1 MILSKEEIG
10 KEEKSMFKKEKTEK
24 RLTKSFMLVSTIAAA
39 AAVVGLLAMIIIAS
53 RYSYML
59 HNFGFAQ
66 GDIGKAMFEFAD
78 VRSSLRAAIG
88 YEDEA
93 AIQEMVTQ
101 HVENKALFEEYFAE
115 IEKTIVSESGR
126 QTYEAIKNE
135 LTEYWKLDE
144 KVMTLGATV
153 DQELCRQAQ
162 EIAMNELA
170 VSYSSIYSKLEELLD
185 VKVNEGNKNSTVLVI
200 LSFVFGIVIVLAIVA
215 AFLISMRIG
224 KIISKGIANPLKAL
238 GERLE
243 GLAAGDFTSPF
254 PETETEDEVADMV
267 KEAKNM
273 AESVDA
279 IIIDT
284 GEVMAEMAN
293 GNYAVKS
300 KVPEKYTG
308 DFEKMYASMRSMRNK
323 MSATLRSISESS
335 EQVSYGAT
343 NLAEAAQ
350 NLAEGATEQAG
361 AVEELQATITNISE
375 ETKKSAETAKESFE
389 RAHALAMEA
398 EKSREEM
405 NNTVKAMESISDSSH
420 EIGKII
426 SEIESIA
433 EQTNLL
439 SLNASIEAARAGE
452 AGRGFA
458 VVADQ
463 IRQLAEQSAKS
474 VVDTREL
481 IETSIKGVEEG
492 NRTVERVSESI
503 VIVLDGIK
511 QIAEAVKESSIV
523 AENQAEAMNQAEIG
537 VSQISEVIQSNS
549 ATAEETSATSQELSA
564 QATTLD
570 GLIGQ
575 FTLKAE

>member
-1 MILSKEEIG
+1 MP
-10 KEEKSMFKKEKTEK
+10 KKGIEK
-24 RLTKSFMLVSTIAAA
+24 RLTKSFTLVSAIAAIS
-39 AAVVGLLAMIIIAS
+39 AAVGLIAMIIIAS

-78 VRSSLRAAIG
+78 ARSSLRGAIG
-88 YEDEA
+88 YEDDA
-93 AIQEMVTQ
+93 AIQEMVKQ
-101 HVENKALFEEYFAE
+101 HEENKALFDEYFAE
-115 IEKTIVSESGR
+115 VENTVVSEDGR
-126 QTYEAIKNE
+126 QTYDAIKSE
-135 LTEYWKLDE
+135 LEAYWKLDAE
-144 KVMTLGATV
+144 IMALGATE

-162 EIAMNELA
+162 EMAMNELA
-170 VSYSSIYSKLEELLD
+170 AAYNSIYTKLEGLLD
-185 VKVNEGNKNSTVLVI
+185 VKVSQGDSNSKTLTF
-200 LSFVFGIVIVLAIVA
+200 LSIVFGVAIVA
-215 AFLISMRIG
+215 AIAIAFLLSLSISKR
-224 KIISKGIANPLKAL
+224 ISKGIVKPLKEL

-254 PETETEDEVADMV
+254 PEVNSGDEVEDME
-267 KEAKNM
+267 KEAKYM

-279 IIIDT
+279 IIIDF
-284 GEVMAEMAN
+284 GEIMAEMAE
-293 GNYAVKS
+293 GDYTVRS
-300 KVPEKYTG
+300 KIPEKYTG
-308 DFEKMYASMRSMRNK
+308 DFEKMFTSMRSMRET
-323 MSATLRSISESS
+323 MASTLRSISEAS
-335 EQVSYGAT
+335 EQVSSGAS
-343 NLAEAAQ
+343 NLSEAAQ

-361 AVEELQATITNISE
+361 AVEELQATITNIAE
-375 ETKKSAETAKESFE
+375 ETKRSAESAKNSSE
-389 RAHALAMEA
+389 RANALALEA

-452 AGRGFA
+452 AGKGFA

-492 NRTVERVSESI
+492 NRTVESVSDSI
-503 VIVLDGIK
+503 TIVLDGIK
-511 QIAEAVKESSIV
+511 QIAEAVKESSVI
-523 AENQAEAMNQAEIG
+523 AEDQAEAMNQAEMG
-537 VSQISEVIQSNS
+537 VNQISEVIQSNS
-549 ATAEETSATSQELSA
+549 ATAQETSATSEELSA

-570 GLIGQ
+570 ELIGK
-575 FTLKAE
+575 FKLR

>member
-1 MILSKEEIG
+1 MP
-10 KEEKSMFKKEKTEK
+10 KKRIEK
-24 RLTKSFMLVSTIAAA
+24 RITKSFLLVSAIATTAS
-39 AAVVGLLAMIIIAS
+39 VIGLIAMIVIAN

-59 HNFGFAQ
+59 QNFGFAQ
-66 GDIGKAMFEFAD
+66 GDIGKTMFEFAD
-78 VRSSLRAAIG
+78 ARSSLRGAIG
-88 YEDEA
+88 YEDDA
-93 AIQEMVTQ
+93 AIQEMVRQ
-101 HVENKALFEEYFAE
+101 HEENKALFEQYFAE
-115 IEKTIVSESGR
+115 VENTIVSKSGR
-126 QTYEAIKNE
+126 QTYDEIKSE
-135 LTEYWKLDE
+135 LEEYWKLDAKIME
-144 KVMTLGATV
+144 LGATE

-162 EIAMNELA
+162 ELAMGELA
-170 VSYSSIYSKLEELLD
+170 TSYNSIYSKLDGLLE
-185 VKVNEGNKNSTVLVI
+185 VKVTEGDANSKILKVLSIILTVV
-200 LSFVFGIVIVLAIVA
+200 IVIVIIAAI
-215 AFLISMRIG
+215 LLSLY
-224 KIISKGIANPLKAL
+224 ISKKIAKGIVKPLKAL

-254 PETETEDEVADMV
+254 PEVDTQDEVEDMNREVKYMADC
-267 KEAKNM
+267 
-273 AESVDA
+273 VDA
-279 IIIDT
+279 IILDT
-284 GEVMAEMAN
+284 GELMAEMAD
-293 GNYAVKS
+293 GNYAVSS
-300 KVPEKYTG
+300 KIPDKYTG
-308 DFEKMYASMRSMRNK
+308 DFQKMYESMRSMRDK
-323 MSATLRSISESS
+323 MAATLRSISEAS
-335 EQVSYGAT
+335 EQVNCGAT

-361 AVEELQATITNISE
+361 AVEELQATITNIAE
-375 ETKKSAETAKESFE
+375 ETKKTAETAKESFE
-389 RAHALAMEA
+389 QAHALAMEA

-405 NNTVKAMESISDSSH
+405 NNTVRVMEGISDSSH

-452 AGRGFA
+452 AGKGFA

-481 IETSIKGVEEG
+481 IETSVKGAEEG

-503 VIVLDGIK
+503 TIVLDGIK

-523 AENQAEAMNQAEIG
+523 AEDQAEAMNQAEMG
-537 VSQISEVIQSNS
+537 VNQISEVIQSNS

-570 GLIGQ
+570 ELIGQ
-575 FTLKAE
+575 FTLK

>member
-1 MILSKEEIG
+1 MP
-10 KEEKSMFKKEKTEK
+10 KKGIEK
-24 RLTKSFMLVSTIAAA
+24 RLTKSFTLVSAIAAIS
-39 AAVVGLLAMIIIAS
+39 AAVGLIAMIIIAS

-78 VRSSLRAAIG
+78 ARSSLRGAIG
-88 YEDEA
+88 YEDDA
-93 AIQEMVTQ
+93 AIQEMVKQ
-101 HVENKALFEEYFAE
+101 HEENKALFDEYFAE
-115 IEKTIVSESGR
+115 VENTVVSEDGR
-126 QTYEAIKNE
+126 QTYDAIKSE
-135 LTEYWKLDE
+135 LEAYWKLDAE
-144 KVMTLGATV
+144 IMALGSTE

-162 EIAMNELA
+162 EMAMNELA
-170 VSYSSIYSKLEELLD
+170 AAYNSIYSKLEGLLD
-185 VKVNEGNKNSTVLVI
+185 VKVSQGDSNSKALTF
-200 LSFVFGIVIVLAIVA
+200 LSIIFGVAIVLAIA
-215 AFLISMRIG
+215 IAFLLSLSIS
-224 KIISKGIANPLKAL
+224 KKISKGIVKPLKEL

-254 PETETEDEVADMV
+254 PEVNTGDEVEDME
-267 KEAKNM
+267 KEAKFM

-279 IIIDT
+279 IIIDF
-284 GEVMAEMAN
+284 GEIMAEMAE
-293 GNYAVKS
+293 GDYTVRS
-300 KVPEKYTG
+300 KIPEKYTG
-308 DFEKMYASMRSMRNK
+308 DFEKMFTSMRSMRET
-323 MSATLRSISESS
+323 MAATLRSISEAS
-335 EQVSYGAT
+335 EQVSSGAS
-343 NLAEAAQ
+343 NLSEAAQ

-361 AVEELQATITNISE
+361 AVEELQATITNIAE
-375 ETKKSAETAKESFE
+375 ETKKSAESAKESAE
-389 RAHALAMEA
+389 SANNLALEA

-452 AGRGFA
+452 AGKGFA

-492 NRTVERVSESI
+492 NRTVERVSDSI
-503 VIVLDGIK
+503 TIVLDGIK
-511 QIAEAVKESSIV
+511 QIAEAAKESSV
-523 AENQAEAMNQAEIG
+523 MAEGQADAMNQAEMG
-537 VSQISEVIQSNS
+537 VNQISEVIQSNS
-549 ATAEETSATSQELSA
+549 ATAQETSATSEELSA

-570 GLIGQ
+570 ELIGK
-575 FTLKAE
+575 FKLR